1 MKYSI
6 FLDETEPG
14 LSIEYSEYNDV
25 QLKPEPPKKQY
36 DYSKKMEKK
45 KQIEIIQ
52 NMNIHGLLKW
62 IYLRQL

>member
-25 QLKPEPPKKQY
+25 QLKPEPPKK
-36 DYSKKMEKK
+36 MEKK

>member
-6 FLDETEPG
+6 FIDETKEDE

-25 QLKPEPPKKQY
+25 QLKPTKKQY

-45 KQIEIIQ
+45 KQIQIIE
-52 NMNIHGLLKW
+52 NININGLLKW
-62 IYLRQL
+62 IYLHQL